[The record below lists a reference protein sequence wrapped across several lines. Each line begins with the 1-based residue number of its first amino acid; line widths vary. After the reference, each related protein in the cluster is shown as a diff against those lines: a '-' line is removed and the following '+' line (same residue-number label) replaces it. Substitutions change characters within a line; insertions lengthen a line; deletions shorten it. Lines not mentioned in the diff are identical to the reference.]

1 MESTAPAASR
11 SPVVPVQLTPRSL
24 AAAFSRVPDP
34 RRVASVAYPL
44 VAMLALAVAAI
55 LANQLSELAIAQWAS
70 RQSVERL
77 RALGFLAG
85 RTPCQSTLQRLFC
98 TRDGQALAE
107 ALSAHLAPVAVPLPV
122 VAGSRGVAIDGT
134 AQRGRLPFQV
144 GGSPVHALTAFC
156 HEHGVV
162 LAAEPIERGEEK
174 GEGELTVAPALVGRI
189 AWPGRVL
196 TGDALSCQRAL
207 CAQVLAAGGDY
218 LVLVKGN
225 QPTLRADIALLF
237 DPPTALGRADLVDR
251 REAATRD
258 RGHGRQQE
266 VRHLTAS
273 TDLTAYLD
281 WPGVG
286 QVFRLERTWNEH
298 GVPKRA
304 LLYGIT
310 SLAPEIGPPERL
322 LALKRGH
329 WRIENGLHRVKD
341 VTLREDQSTLH
352 TGQGPTV
359 MAFLRDA
366 ALSRHVRQGVP
377 PEHAQQGDQQQGG
390 VTVHARRVAGDLGQ
404 RQQALRLHDR
414 AGVQVQAEPMRGHG
428 ASVGWGWDH
437 TPPLATKRPLAGL
450 TQPERISV
458 MTRCS
463 PGIGRVLADTSSR
476 ASLGCSLGYLHS
488 SPRHMSLA
496 PDSSMQGIGASL
508 ASPCLAGMPI
518 WRRTRLIVPYL
529 YASAA

>member
-34 RRVASVAYPL
+34 RRAASVAYPL

-98 TRDGQALAE
+98 TRDGPALAE

-174 GEGELTVAPALVGRI
+174 SEAELTVAPALVAGDPRTGV
-189 AWPGRVL
+189 AWPGRVP
-196 TGDALSCQRAL
+196 TGDALFCQRKL
-207 CAQVLAAGGDY
+207 CAQVLAAGGDS
-218 LVLVKGN
+218 LLLVKEN
-225 QPTLRADIALLF
+225 QPTLLADLALLF
-237 DPPTALGRADLVDR
+237 DPPAALGPAALLDR
-251 REAATRD
+251 REASTRD
-258 RGHGRQQE
+258 RGHGRQEE
-266 VRHLTAS
+266 VRRLVAS
-273 TDLTAYLD
+273 TDLAASLD
-281 WPGVG
+281 WPGLA
-286 QVFRLERTWNEH
+286 QVFRLERTWREH
-298 GVPKRA
+298 GTAKQA

-310 SLAPEIGPPERL
+310 SLSPADGPPERL
-322 LALKRGH
+322 LALKRGTPA
-329 WRIENGLHRVKD
+329 RGYPAIENGLHRVKD
-341 VTLREDQSTLH
+341 VTLGEDQSTLH
-352 TGQGPTV
+352 MGQGPTV

-366 ALSRHVRQGVP
+366 ALSLLRRAGIHQIAARLR
-377 PEHAQQGDQQQGG
+377 EHAQDP
-390 VTVHARRVAGDLGQ
+390 APAVAL
-404 RQQALRLHDR
+404 
-414 AGVQVQAEPMRGHG
+414 
-428 ASVGWGWDH
+428 
-437 TPPLATKRPLAGL
+437 
-450 TQPERISV
+450 
-458 MTRCS
+458 
-463 PGIGRVLADTSSR
+463 VLA
-476 ASLGCSLGYLHS
+476 
-488 SPRHMSLA
+488 A
-496 PDSSMQGIGASL
+496 PTHA
-508 ASPCLAGMPI
+508 
-518 WRRTRLIVPYL
+518 
-529 YASAA
+529 